1 MTILLLGGRGKTSTR
16 LAALLSAANIP
27 FLLASRTT
35 SSTTN
40 PPHPQAKFDW
50 LDESTWDTP
59 FAVATATQH
68 QNEMNSS
75 AAVFSAVYLVA
86 PQVLDMVP
94 LMNRFVD
101 FARGKGVR
109 RFVLLSGS
117 PLEKGGAAMGGVHGY
132 LAELGEL
139 GEGVE
144 WAVLRPSWFMEN
156 LSEGPHL
163 PSIKTENKIR
173 TATNEGRIAF
183 ISADDIAR
191 VAFRAL
197 TDEVPHNTDHLILGP
212 ELLSYDQVA
221 EILSSV
227 LGRKISHGK
236 LSGEEFGTFLTEK
249 AGIERVYADMLAGMD
264 VAISKGSEERM
275 NDVVERVTG
284 EKPKTFRE
292 FAEGV
297 KGVWG

>member
-16 LAALLSAANIP
+16 LAALLSSANIP

-35 SSTTN
+35 SPTI
-40 PPHPQAKFDW
+40 PHPQAKFDW
-50 LDESTWDTP
+50 LDESTWDSP
-59 FAVATATQH
+59 FAVATAQR
-68 QNEMNSS
+68 EEDSS
-75 AAVFSAVYLVA
+75 GPAFSAVYLVA
-86 PQVLDMVP
+86 PPVVEMAP

-101 FARGKGVR
+101 FARGRGVR
-109 RFVLLSGS
+109 RFVLLSAS
-117 PLEKGGAAMGGVHGY
+117 LLEKGGPAMGGVHGY
-132 LAELGEL
+132 LAEL

-156 LSEGPHL
+156 MSEAQHL
-163 PSIKTENKIR
+163 PSIKNENKIR
-173 TATNEGRIAF
+173 TAANEGKIPF

-197 TDEVPHNTDHLILGP
+197 TDEVPHNTDHLIRGP

-227 LGRKISHGK
+227 LGREISHEK
-236 LSGEEFGTFLTEK
+236 LSGEEFGAFMTEK
-249 AGIERVYADMLAGMD
+249 AGVTRDYADMLVGMD

-297 KGVWG
+297 KGVWE